1 MSKKHRGRIQAQGG
15 GTEKSVSWAQDE
27 PLTKADGL
35 QLLSD
40 LKEQLTEK
48 ELKLR
53 EKQLKD
59 AERYINNANGI
70 DAVKSKTF
78 LNMKEKDIRIDI
90 EINGGT
96 AFVCIVIFILLL
108 FLILN

>member
-40 LKEQLTEK
+40 LKDQLTEK

-59 AERYINNANGI
+59 AERFINNAKGV
-70 DAVKSKTF
+70 DAPTMVNFQDYKT
-78 LNMKEKDIRIDI
+78 KDIRVDI
-90 EINGGT
+90 EVKGGI
-96 AFVCIVIFILLL
+96 AFVCVVILVILLL
-108 FLILN
+108 FFL